1 MGVFFIP
8 FSIPKQLEAVQL
20 LQKISFLSQEQKNF
34 LYEIGNNL
42 RINVPLS
49 EREKQKLQDVLIK
62 FGYMIELSK

>member
-8 FSIPKQLEAVQL
+8 FSISKQLETVQL

-34 LYEIGNNL
+34 LYNIGNNL

-49 EREKQKLQDVLIK
+49 EKEKHKLQDVLIK